1 LVLLDLAYNKVTGEL
16 PTWIG
21 ERVPKLSYLRLRHNL
36 FSGSIPVQL
45 TQLAYLQYL
54 DLAYN
59 RISGSIP
66 HTLTNMKAMTQNYIQ
81 ALENPLLWGYVRP
94 ANPDTNDPE
103 KYDDSV
109 GVVMKGQYLSYTS
122 DIIYVVGL
130 DLSCNNLVGD
140 IPVEITSLVRLKTLN
155 ISYNRLSGKIPD
167 KIGVLGSLES
177 LDMSCNALSGE
188 IPSSFSHMTML
199 IKLNLS

>member
-1 LVLLDLAYNKVTGEL
+1 LLSENSINGTIPVQICELQHLEVLDLAKNSLIGQFPLCSEVSGAIKKSLSALILYENNLSGDLSFLQSYSELVLLDLAYNKVTGEL

-66 HTLTNMKAMTQNYIQ
+66 HTPTNMKAMTQNHIQ
-81 ALENPLLWGYVRP
+81 ALENPLLWGYV
-94 ANPDTNDPE
+94 
-103 KYDDSV
+103 
-109 GVVMKGQYLSYTS
+109 
-122 DIIYVVGL
+122 
-130 DLSCNNLVGD
+130 
-140 IPVEITSLVRLKTLN
+140 
-155 ISYNRLSGKIPD
+155 
-167 KIGVLGSLES
+167 
-177 LDMSCNALSGE
+177 
-188 IPSSFSHMTML
+188 H
-199 IKLNLS
+199 